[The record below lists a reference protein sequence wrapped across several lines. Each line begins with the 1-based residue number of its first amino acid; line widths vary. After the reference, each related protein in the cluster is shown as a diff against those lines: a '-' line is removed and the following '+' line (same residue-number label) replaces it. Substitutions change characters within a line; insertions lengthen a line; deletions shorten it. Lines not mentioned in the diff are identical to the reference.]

1 MISFLST
8 WIGPEYIPSGDILLC
23 GAERTDDRAD
33 TAITE
38 YIDGGGVSTFVQLSS
53 GRVAHR
59 DRRAVH
65 GACNRRYGAMMAVRV
80 LVAMWTAYYGTR
92 GLEKKS
98 VGV

>member
-8 WIGPEYIPSGDILLC
+8 WIDPGPEYTPSGDILLC

-38 YIDGGGVSTFVQLSS
+38 NLDGGGVSTFAQVGG

-59 DRRAVH
+59 DGRAVL
-65 GACNRRYGAMMAVRV
+65 GTCNRR
-80 LVAMWTAYYGTR
+80 
-92 GLEKKS
+92 
-98 VGV
+98 